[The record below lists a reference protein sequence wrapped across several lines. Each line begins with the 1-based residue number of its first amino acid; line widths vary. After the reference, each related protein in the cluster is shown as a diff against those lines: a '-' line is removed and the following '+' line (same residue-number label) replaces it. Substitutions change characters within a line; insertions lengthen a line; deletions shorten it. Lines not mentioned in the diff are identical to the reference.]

1 MSDVG
6 AVLTVI
12 TVFGSTPVVLEVTI
26 ELEIEFQTKQ
36 KPTLGATI
44 GVIEDEPEARPL
56 DVS

>member
-26 ELEIEFQTKQ
+26 ELEIEFQIKQ
-36 KPTLGATI
+36 KPT
-44 GVIEDEPEARPL
+44 VD
-56 DVS
+56 D